1 MVAMQRVEVAEKE
14 NAAVGMA
21 AVVGMVGS
29 GVVAVGVVGSEEVG
43 MGAGRELR
51 PAAMELGAAVATTP
65 WRWPTSRALDSSYEY
80 YPRGRGASSLALP
93 ACSLRYST
101 GTSW

>member
-80 YPRGRGASSLALP
+80 YPRGVMDTEDWARGG
-93 ACSLRYST
+93 R
-101 GTSW
+101 